1 MCFQKYL
8 QSSVGR
14 KQIVAVT
21 GLLLILFVAGH
32 LAGNLFFYGGP
43 KVFNAYAQKL
53 AHLRPGLY
61 LVEIVLAF
69 VVLAHIYFTVAL
81 VIENRQARSQ
91 KYSVQNPKGK
101 RSLATR
107 LMPFTGTILFA
118 FVVRHLLDFTF
129 VDHYGPKSFLADGKS
144 YGLYGVVY
152 NAFADVGHSLFY
164 VVAMFCLGFH
174 LYHGVD
180 SVVQTFGWRDLKRV
194 AALKRIAFAL
204 SVGITLGFSSIP
216 VFVLLR

>member
-1 MCFQKYL
+1 MCLKNYI
-8 QSSVGR
+8 QSSIGR

-21 GLLLILFVAGH
+21 GLSLILFVAGH

-43 KVFNAYAQKL
+43 KAFNAYAQKL

-61 LVEIVLAF
+61 LVEIALAF
-69 VVLAHIYFTVAL
+69 VFLAHIYFTYTL
-81 VIENRQARSQ
+81 VMENIQARPQ
-91 KYSVQNPKGK
+91 HYYIQNPKGK

-118 FVVRHLLDFTF
+118 FVIWHLLDFTF
-129 VDHYGPKSFLADGKS
+129 IDHYGLKSFLADGKS

-152 NAFADVGHSLFY
+152 NAFANVGHSLFY
-164 VVAMFCLGFH
+164 IVAMFCLGFH

-180 SVVQTFGWRDLKRV
+180 SVVQTFGWRDEAWVPVLRKV
-194 AALKRIAFAL
+194 AFTL
-204 SVGITLGFSSIP
+204 SAVVALGFSSIP
-216 VFVLLR
+216 VYVLLQ